1 MKASETNL
9 QTIIE
14 GTRQYTIPMFQRTY
28 SWKEKQWTQ
37 LWEDLVDLI
46 ENNYTNGHFIG
57 SIVSIPIHSGPH
69 GVQQFLVIDGQQRLT
84 TLLLLLAAIRD
95 LAYEHGLKRLA
106 EEIELTLLVNNFKS
120 GDEYYKLVPTQVD
133 KQHFMKIINKE
144 IIEGPSESLIVQS
157 YRHYKSI
164 VEKSK
169 LGLEDLKNIITNSLT
184 IVSIVLSHDDN
195 PYLVFE
201 SLNAK
206 GQPLTQA
213 DLIRNYL
220 FMRISQS
227 DQEKLFLKYWLPM
240 QERLGD
246 ELTEFIRHY
255 LIGRGLNVRKN
266 DVYSVLRNLIGNEDA
281 GKHLIDLSEFSVY
294 YACLLNPKLELDK
307 EIQRGIEKINEFEAK
322 TAYPF
327 FLYIYH
333 EYKNDRYKK
342 SHFVQILNLV
352 ENYLVRRFICNI
364 PSKQL
369 NKIFLALYSQIHV
382 FDPEIAIEEIKTY
395 FQNREYPK
403 DEEFVRDLKERNLYG
418 QGEKRKKALFILK
431 SLESNFEHKEKVDL
445 DNTTIEH
452 IMPQTLTEAWKIEL
466 GDDAELI
473 QELYL
478 HTLGNLTL
486 TAYNSELSNESFDIK
501 KKYYSKSNIELNKN
515 LVKLN
520 TFSREDI
527 EARAD
532 ELAELCKGIW
542 SYFGKEKNE
551 VKKITGTSPRVL
563 HILGNKESVK
573 TWREVLEKTLIE
585 VYHFN
590 PDKFELILKK
600 YPRFVSKSGE
610 NMRKPKALPNGDFF
624 ETNLSANSI
633 NRFCKQMIEEIGL
646 QSDDWL
652 VEITL

>member
-1 MKASETNL
+1 LKASETNL

-14 GTRQYTIPMFQRTY
+14 GTRQYSIPMFQRTY
-28 SWKEKQWTQ
+28 SWKEKQWNQ
-37 LWEDLVDLI
+37 LWEDLVDLF
-46 ENNYTNGHFIG
+46 ENNYPNGHFIG
-57 SIVSIPIHSGPH
+57 SIVSIPMHSGPH

-95 LAYEHGLKRLA
+95 LAIEQDLNRLA
-106 EEIELTLLVNNFKS
+106 DEIELTLLVNNFKS
-120 GDEYYKLVPTQVD
+120 GEDYYKLIPTQVD
-133 KQHFMKIINKE
+133 KQHFMRIINKE
-144 IIEGPSESLIVQS
+144 RIDGPSESLIVQCF
-157 YRHYKSI
+157 RHFKGLI
-164 VEKSK
+164 EKDK
-169 LGLEDLKNIITNSLT
+169 FNLEQIKNIITNSLT

-220 FMRISQS
+220 FMRIPQNK
-227 DQEKLFLKYWLPM
+227 QEDAYLKYWLPM

-266 DVYSVLRNLIGNEDA
+266 DVYSVLRNLIGSEDA
-281 GKHLIDLSEFSVY
+281 EKYLIELSDFSIY
-294 YACLLNPKLELDK
+294 YACLLDPSLESDID
-307 EIQRGIEKINEFEAK
+307 IQKGIKRINEFEAK

-327 FLYIYH
+327 FLYIYY
-333 EYKNDRYKK
+333 EFKSGRYKK
-342 SHFVQILNLV
+342 NHFVQILNLV

-369 NKIFLALYSQIHV
+369 NKTFLSLYSQVRV
-382 FDPEIAIEEIKTY
+382 FDPELAIEEIKTY
-395 FQNREYPK
+395 LQNREYPK
-403 DEEFVRDLKERNLYG
+403 NDEFIRDLKERNLYG
-418 QGEKRKKALFILK
+418 QGEKRKRALFILK
-431 SLESNFEHKEKVDL
+431 SLENYYEHKEKVDL
-445 DNTTIEH
+445 ENTTIEH
-452 IMPQTLTEAWKIEL
+452 IMPQTLTDAWRSEL
-466 GDDAELI
+466 GDDAEII

-486 TAYNSELSNESFDIK
+486 TAYNAELSNEPFDTK
-501 KKYYSKSNIELNKN
+501 KKYYSKSNIELNKE
-515 LVKLN
+515 LLKY
-520 TFSREDI
+520 TSFSRENI
-527 EARAD
+527 EQRAD
-532 ELAELCKGIW
+532 ELAQLCLKVWG
-542 SYFGKEKNE
+542 YFGNEQNE
-551 VKKITGTSPRVL
+551 VKKVTGTSPRL
-563 HILGNKESVK
+563 LYILGKKETVK

-590 PDKFELILKK
+590 PDKYELIHKK
-600 YPRFVSKSGE
+600 FPRFVSKTGE
-610 NMRKPKALPNGDFF
+610 NMRKARPLPNGDYF

-646 QSDDWL
+646 QSDDWN